1 MQSLAQRYRLV
12 ISYKG
17 TNFCGLQ
24 KQPYNEKHSKN
35 GLPSVQG
42 CIEKAIQKFSSN
54 DEITLSI
61 CGRTDAGVH
70 AYANVGHVDI
80 IRKNK
85 RSTNKPDL
93 EPLHPA
99 TLKKALNFEL
109 HKLTKEVYINTI
121 EAVVNPD
128 FHARFSCLSRS
139 YVYKIMCSPDLL
151 GCPFEQDSY
160 WYISKNL
167 DVALMQE
174 ACQVFV
180 GEHDFTAFCTKTEGK
195 DPNKT
200 LDILE
205 VSVSDSPYGSSQKV
219 LSVYVK
225 SKSFLYHQVRKMVG
239 GLVAVGS
246 KEITV
251 QKLREC
257 LEARNP
263 GGAPAMAPAHGLYF
277 KDAEYPQ
284 YTILQSSEDEV
295 PSKVDA
301 REIQLKRKREDNEEG
316 EQKEVKKSKEEIIP
330 IEVENENE
338 VENEKKK
345 GELIIELESEK
356 NGFKNEEKYF

>member
-1 MQSLAQRYRLV
+1 MQSLAQRYKLV

-24 KQPYNEKHSKN
+24 KQAFLEKNNKN
-35 GLPSVQG
+35 GLPQASVQG
-42 CIEKAIQKFSSN
+42 CVEKAIQIFSSN
-54 DEITLSI
+54 DEIALSI

-85 RSTNKPDL
+85 RNTNKPDL

-109 HKLTKEVYINTI
+109 HKITKEIYINTI

-128 FHARFSCLSRS
+128 FHARFSCISRS

-160 WYISKNL
+160 WYISRNL

-174 ACQVFV
+174 ACQVFI

-205 VSVSDSPYGSSQKV
+205 ITSSDSPYGSSQKI
-219 LSVYVK
+219 LTVYVK

-239 GLVAVGS
+239 GLVAVGM
-246 KEITV
+246 KEMTV

-257 LEARNP
+257 LEARDASV
-263 GGAPAMAPAHGLYF
+263 GPAMAPAHGLYF

-295 PSKVDA
+295 PAKVDA
-301 REIQLKRKREDNEEG
+301 RELKRKREDQDEE
-316 EQKEVKKSKEEIIP
+316 EKEVKKSKEEVISIT
-330 IEVENENE
+330 IENEA
-338 VENEKKK
+338 EKKK
-345 GELIIELESEK
+345 DELIIELESEK
-356 NGFKNEEKYF
+356 IGFKNEEKYF